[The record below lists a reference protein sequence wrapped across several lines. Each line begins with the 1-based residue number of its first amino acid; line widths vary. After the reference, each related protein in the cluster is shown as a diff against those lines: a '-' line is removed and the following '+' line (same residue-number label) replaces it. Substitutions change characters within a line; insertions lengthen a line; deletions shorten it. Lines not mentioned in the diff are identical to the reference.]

1 MSSPSIPPLSL
12 PATIRLG
19 LLNVAIGMNALLVF
33 GVLNRVMISEWQINA
48 ALVGIFVFAHYVVCP
63 MRTLAGYASDTRP
76 LWGYRRTPYIVGGML
91 VAFGALLLILHTAQW
106 MRTQPTWGSL
116 ACGMAFALWGLGL
129 NAASVPYL
137 ALMSDV
143 SGPHRARTIS
153 VAWFMMVAFG
163 IVTTG
168 IIIAKYFDLNLSK
181 LSTDVTSLD
190 IVALDQVLWQLFYT
204 VVGIS
209 VLLTLA
215 AIIGMEPRHQTLAD
229 ESEDEKPPTLR
240 ETIAVMTTDRDSKL
254 FFAVVALGIFGVNAQ
269 DVLLEPYG
277 AQVLEMSLAD
287 TTRLQPTWGSATLIS
302 MLFAGFVLARWFSRK
317 QIALLGAVL
326 STLGLCLVIAAAGL
340 GPSML
345 RFGVFILGMGSGI
358 FAVGALSMMM
368 DMTRPGQAAT
378 YLGVWGIAQALAQ
391 GTAGLTAGVGRAG
404 LEAVT
409 GQIGFAYQ
417 GVFALEALALVATV
431 WLLLS
436 MGRTT
441 PQKQEERRDDRRGV
455 ERLAD
460 AVSANS

>member
-1 MSSPSIPPLSL
+1 MSSPSVPPLSL

-19 LLNVAIGMNALLVF
+19 LLNVTIGMNALLVF

-48 ALVGIFVFAHYVVCP
+48 ALVGIFVCAHYVVCP

-91 VAFGALLLILHTAQW
+91 VAFGSLVLILHAAQW
-106 MRTQPTWGSL
+106 MRTQPVWGSL

-137 ALMSDV
+137 ALMSDL

-181 LSTDVTSLD
+181 LSTDVTALD
-190 IVALDQVLWQLFYT
+190 PAALDQVLQQLFYT

-209 VLLTLA
+209 ALLMLA
-215 AIIGMEPRHQTLAD
+215 AIIGMEPRHQNLAAA
-229 ESEDEKPPTLR
+229 DEKPPTLR
-240 ETIAVMTTDRDSKL
+240 ETIAVMTADRDSKI

-277 AQVLEMSLAD
+277 AQVLQMSLAD
-287 TTRLQPTWGSATLIS
+287 TTRLQPTWGGATLIS
-302 MLFAGFVLARWFSRK
+302 MLVAGFILARRLSRK

-326 STLGLCLVIAAAGL
+326 STLGLGLVIAAADL
-340 GPSML
+340 GTGML
-345 RFGVFILGMGSGI
+345 RFGVFTLGMGNGI

-404 LEAVT
+404 LEVVT
-409 GQIGFAYQ
+409 GQIGLAYQ

-441 PQKQEERRDDRRGV
+441 PQKQEKRRDDRRGI
-455 ERLAD
+455 EHLAD